1 MAPIIFWHK
10 QIINNHQLSFRTR
23 HNFKSLTFAFKQK
36 KIYMKFAVVLFAVC
50 MFHLPG
56 IGQLSA
62 VRGKAG
68 YNFWLNLP
76 ADSILKSK
84 PPVLIFLHGKS
95 LSGTDL
101 NRVRKY
107 GVIHEMDKGRK
118 IPAIVVAP
126 QVASGS
132 WNPDKVLTVL
142 EYVQKNYNTDS
153 SRIYVVGMSLGG
165 YGTLHFAGK
174 YADKITAAVALC
186 GGGNPKDALR
196 LASIP
201 LWIQHGNKDYAV
213 PISESEKVVT
223 AIQAVDGSRL
233 IYTVH
238 PGANHGDL
246 ERVFRTDE
254 MYNWLFEQKRVIA
267 PAKK

>member
-1 MAPIIFWHK
+1 MKKI
-10 QIINNHQLSFRTR
+10 L
-23 HNFKSLTFAFKQK
+23 FAFVA
-36 KIYMKFAVVLFAVC
+36 IFFLSNFMFA
-50 MFHLPG
+50 
-56 IGQLSA
+56 QLSA
-62 VRGKAG
+62 VKGKAD
-68 YNFWLNLP
+68 YPFWINLP
-76 ADSILKSK
+76 SDSILKSK

-101 NRVRKY
+101 NKVKRY
-107 GVIHEMDKGRK
+107 GVIHEIEKGRK
-118 IPAIVVAP
+118 INAIVVAP

-132 WNPDKVLTVL
+132 WDPDKVLTVL

-186 GGGNPKDALR
+186 GGGNPKDACCL
-196 LASIP
+196 STIP
-201 LWIQHGNKDYAV
+201 VWIQHGNKDYAV
-213 PISESEKVVT
+213 PISESEKMVS
-223 AIQAVDGSRL
+223 AIKECDASKL

-238 PGANHGDL
+238 PGADHGDL

-254 MYNWLFEQKRVIA
+254 MYNWLFEQRKH
-267 PAKK
+267 PQGL

>member
-1 MAPIIFWHK
+1 
-10 QIINNHQLSFRTR
+10 
-23 HNFKSLTFAFKQK
+23 
-36 KIYMKFAVVLFAVC
+36 MKLLFAVLTVFA
-50 MFHLPG
+50 FHTFG
-56 IGQLSA
+56 FSQMKAI
-62 VRGKAG
+62 RGKAD
-68 YNFWLNLP
+68 YSFWLNLP

-101 NRVRKY
+101 NRVRRY

-126 QVASGS
+126 QVSRGS
-132 WNPDKVLTVL
+132 WEPDKVLSVL
-142 EYVQKNYNTDS
+142 QYVQKNYNTDS

-174 YADKITAAVALC
+174 HADKITAAVALC
-186 GGGNPKDALR
+186 GGGNPKDAAR
-196 LASIP
+196 LATIP

-213 PISESEKVVT
+213 PISESEKMVN
-223 AIQAVDGSRL
+223 AIQAVDSSKL

-238 PGANHGDL
+238 PGADHGDL

-254 MYNWLFEQKRVIA
+254 MYNWLFEQRRSIV
-267 PAKK
+267 PAK